1 MWVSEHLQLQYNAV
15 FASAVGYTP
24 AFKDAS
30 IKLSRSPSNTA

>member
-24 AFKDAS
+24 AFKEAS
-30 IKLSRSPSNTA
+30 MKPSKSPSKTA